1 MDQAR
6 ASIWAYRAPTVILA
20 VKRRLAATQGS
31 HDRRGEIV
39 LSVGASRIAARYE
52 KKGRSLLNHD
62 AAGVRASPDFGAF
75 LDLESKAE
83 QVGYLLTKPWS
94 LVLPA
99 APLGE
104 SLSLGTVASIV
115 HHTPTISSAR
125 PSFRSASL
133 SASRSRSPHKLPR
146 SCTHP
151 VTGALTALRRR
162 RFEEHQRDPVARTA
176 AFSGRTGRDCS

>member
-20 VKRRLAATQGS
+20 AKRRLAATQGS

-52 KKGRSLLNHD
+52 KEGRSLLNHD
-62 AAGVRASPDFGAF
+62 AAGVRAPPHFGAF

-99 APLGE
+99 TPLGE
-104 SLSLGTVASIV
+104 SLSLGTVASV
-115 HHTPTISSAR
+115 
-125 PSFRSASL
+125 
-133 SASRSRSPHKLPR
+133 
-146 SCTHP
+146 
-151 VTGALTALRRR
+151 V
-162 RFEEHQRDPVARTA
+162 
-176 AFSGRTGRDCS
+176 